1 VRCAQIYPEIDD
13 RLNGLAD
20 WIKRLNHEKEILMK
34 MLEAMRKCEPG
45 GYIARK
51 AYPNRKYE
59 KDKNGIFP
67 EAATVHY
74 IDFLAKDWEHYPP
87 DKQGLPL
94 YQFTRHGDDRS
105 QHRLCFGGKK

>member
-1 VRCAQIYPEIDD
+1 
-13 RLNGLAD
+13 
-20 WIKRLNHEKEILMK
+20 MK

-45 GYIARK
+45 GYVARK

-59 KDKNGIFP
+59 KDNNGIFP

-94 YQFTRHGDDRS
+94 YQISRHGEGRS
-105 QHRLCFGGKK
+105 QNRFCFGDKK